1 MTPAPAA
8 VTASA
13 LHAMRWSWQGGEMST
28 TRVKTLISAASMIF
42 GLSILTGCSISGE
55 TTFDDIDELTTEL
68 ESADYQCRDMARR
81 PSQSDQTED
90 IEEIRCAEGHSLTVW
105 GEEFEPDDRSS
116 ASDPMVADME
126 EQGLIEHLR
135 GKNWHIMSIDGD
147 MLEDLQQRLGGEL
160 NEQSFP
166 NLDQ

>member
-8 VTASA
+8 VTAWA
-13 LHAMRWSWQGGEMST
+13 LHDTRWSWQGGEMST
-28 TRVKTLISAASMIF
+28 TPVKTLISAASMILGF
-42 GLSILTGCSISGE
+42 SILTGCSMSGE
-55 TTFDDIDELTTEL
+55 TPFDNVDELTTEL

-81 PSQSDQTED
+81 PSQKDQTED
-90 IEEIRCAEGHSLTVW
+90 IEEIRCAEGHSLSVW
-105 GEEFEPDDRSS
+105 GEDFEPDERSS
-116 ASDPMVADME
+116 ASDRMVADME

-160 NEQSFP
+160 NKQSFP
-166 NLDQ
+166 DLDQ